1 MIILHNAVTF
11 LELSSMVFWLFI
23 FSLLVCE
30 PPSPLSLSLFSKKK
44 SGHLD
49 CEIDY
54 LLSNLMVLPIN
65 VLQFNSL
72 KGKRDSHLSFGQ
84 NLVWKFLK
92 KEEKQ
97 KIKFKSFI
105 LV

>member
-1 MIILHNAVTF
+1 MIIFHNAVTF
-11 LELSSMVFWLFI
+11 LELSSMVCWLFI

-30 PPSPLSLSLFSKKK
+30 HPPPPRPLFSQKKG
-44 SGHLD
+44 GHLD

-84 NLVWKFLK
+84 SLVWKFLK

>member
-11 LELSSMVFWLFI
+11 LELSSMVCWLFI

-30 PPSPLSLSLFSKKK
+30 PPSPLSLSLLQKK

-84 NLVWKFLK
+84 SLVWKFLK

-97 KIKFKSFI
+97 KIKFKNFI